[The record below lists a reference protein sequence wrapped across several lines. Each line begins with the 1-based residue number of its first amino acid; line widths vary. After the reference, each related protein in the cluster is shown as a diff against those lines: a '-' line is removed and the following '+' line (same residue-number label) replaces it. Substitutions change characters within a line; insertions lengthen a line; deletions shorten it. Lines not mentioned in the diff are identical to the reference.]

1 LADLKVTEVLKE
13 SSSYLEVEM
22 LDWVLHT
29 NVLRHLTVGLI
40 MFCKFYDDGDVGD
53 NYDDENESLLITVI
67 ALRVISR
74 TCTIRWPGVG

>member
-1 LADLKVTEVLKE
+1 
-13 SSSYLEVEM
+13 
-22 LDWVLHT
+22 
-29 NVLRHLTVGLI
+29 